1 MKSAAIVALL
11 LLFAGAPLV
20 AQDRK
25 SQLTVWASQTE
36 MKGDSDFEGGF
47 QTDFDDGNAL
57 GASVNLFLNDRFS
70 VEGSAFGLRSETG
83 LVLDGTPVLDLGKLD
98 LTILSAG
105 AQFHLLGQSR
115 FDPYIGAGGAY
126 VIADDFAS
134 GDLLSA
140 GLGTIELDNEFTFY
154 GNIGIGF
161 QITPGFGLVIDA
173 RYVPYE
179 PSSRSSVTG
188 IEQDLEISP
197 QILSAGL
204 RLQF

>member
-20 AQDRK
+20 AQERNI
-25 SQLTVWASQTE
+25 QLTVWASQTE
-36 MKGDSDFEGGF
+36 MQGESDFEGGF
-47 QTDFDDGNAL
+47 ETDFDDGAAL
-57 GASVNLFLNDRFS
+57 GASANLFLNNRFS
-70 VEGSAFGLRSETG
+70 VEGSVFGLRSETG

-105 AQFHLLGQSR
+105 AQFHILGQSR

-126 VIADDFAS
+126 VIADGFSS
-134 GDLLSA
+134 GDLQSA
-140 GLGTIELDNEFTFY
+140 GLGRIELDNEFTYY
-154 GNIGIGF
+154 GNVGIGF
-161 QITPGFGLVIDA
+161 QITQGFGIVIDA
-173 RYVPYE
+173 RYIPYE
-179 PSSRSSVTG
+179 PSSRSSATG

-197 QILSAGL
+197 RILSAGL